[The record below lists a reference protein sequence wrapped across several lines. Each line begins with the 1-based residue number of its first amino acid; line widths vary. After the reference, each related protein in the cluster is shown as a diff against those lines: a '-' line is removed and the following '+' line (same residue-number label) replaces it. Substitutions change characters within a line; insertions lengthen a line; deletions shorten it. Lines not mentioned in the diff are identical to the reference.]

1 MSFDD
6 MGRMK
11 LIALSLL
18 AGIVLIVLL
27 QNTQV
32 VDFQLLFW
40 KISMSR
46 IIFLVLF
53 LLAGFGLGFI
63 VGKKSVF

>member
-1 MSFDD
+1 
-6 MGRMK
+6 MK